1 MEPLDTPV
9 LPVKMEQA
17 RQGGDMLHPVV
28 PNCIR
33 TAAVG
38 VDVGGKDAESTRHAI
53 SWRRFAVLSS
63 SNQAPGTHQHCTL
76 LSPPDVRARLAMAKT
91 PV

>member
-28 PNCIR
+28 PNCVR
-33 TAAVG
+33 TAAVS
-38 VDVGGKDAESTRHAI
+38 VDVGGRMQKARDTLSAGAASQCFLIEPGPWDPSTLHFTFP
-53 SWRRFAVLSS
+53 S
-63 SNQAPGTHQHCTL
+63 
-76 LSPPDVRARLAMAKT
+76 
-91 PV
+91 

>member
-1 MEPLDTPV
+1 MELLDTPV

-28 PNCIR
+28 PNCVR
-33 TAAVG
+33 SAAVS
-38 VDVGGKDAESTRHAI
+38 VDVGGRMQKARDT
-53 SWRRFAVLSS
+53 LSAGVAS
-63 SNQAPGTHQHCTL
+63 QCFLIEQAPWDPSTLHL